1 MIDVIG
7 ILLGA
12 ILLLVIGALGYYLWI
27 INFARGANIIRDIS
41 RPLSLANSD
50 EPELRQLARLGFNG
64 LGILEYRYF
73 WRKRSPRPLWYY
85 IDPAAT
91 TCVEISTH
99 PFVQGSFLIRLF
111 SWFPDRA
118 LLETFYDYGET
129 INEADFNVRFAS
141 HDLAQAYASHQS
153 RLSAFAEA
161 HGQPNVFHDVK
172 HLIPLDTVDRERHR
186 RRRLRR
192 TTRTALML
200 IGCSA
205 LALGVIALSMITER
219 FSPGLVSL
227 IMMTAGLSICLAL
240 MARVLYAFRFPSG
253 ALDSV
258 NRP

>member
-7 ILLGA
+7 ILIGVV
-12 ILLLVIGALGYYLWI
+12 LLLVMGALAYYLWI
-27 INFARGANIIRDIS
+27 INFARGTNIIRDIS

-50 EPELRQLARLGFNG
+50 EPELQQLARLGFNG

-91 TCVEISTH
+91 TGAEISTH

-111 SWFPDRA
+111 SWFPDHA

-129 INEADFNVRFAS
+129 INEAAFNVRFAA

-153 RLSAFAEA
+153 RMTAFAEA
-161 HGQPNVFHDVK
+161 HGQPNVLHDVK

-192 TTRTALML
+192 TTYTALML

-205 LALGVIALSMITER
+205 LALGVIAVSMVVER
-219 FSPGLVSL
+219 SSSGLASL
-227 IMMTAGLSICLAL
+227 LILTIGLSICLGL
-240 MARVLYAFRFPSG
+240 MARILYAFRYPSG
-253 ALDSV
+253 ALDSAHHL
-258 NRP
+258 